1 MRRRLFTI
9 AIFLLVGVVVIVAA
23 TSFSGCTTSIIS
35 PADPADPVS
44 VFVLDY
50 GRHSSLLLPDTGTQ
64 ALVEYAY
71 GDWNWFASDRS
82 EWYDVFPTLFWPTR
96 GALGQRRL
104 YVESNAESVLRVFPC
119 ERVLKVTVS
128 AQKANDLSAE
138 LHSQFEQ
145 HSDTLR
151 YQPLYD
157 LSFVHSETAFHLF
170 HNCNHILAD
179 WLRELG
185 CEVRGPAMTADFVVR
200 ERAETVQP
208 SPGDQAERHSTSR
221 RSLKPEHLDR
231 ELPRPNPGAAFYRGM
246 PVKPPDIAGPRT

>member
-1 MRRRLFTI
+1 MRRRLLI
-9 AIFLLVGVVVIVAA
+9 LAILLLVGAVVIVAV
-23 TSFSGCTTSIIS
+23 TSFAGCTTSIIS

-200 ERAETVQP
+200 ERADVQP

-221 RSLKPEHLDR
+221 GSLKPEHLDR
-231 ELPRPNPGAAFYRGM
+231 ELPNVRRM
-246 PVKPPDIAGPRT
+246 IASVPTERS